1 VTLIAKKRK
10 PKREKKQKLTMEK
23 RTDKKTIINTEYNIL
38 FFVGQLKEQYSD
50 SLSMELPCKKHI
62 KKLIEYQLYQDSI
75 NDVVSLINDLHKSL
89 GTTR

>member
-1 VTLIAKKRK
+1 MKKETETRK
-10 PKREKKQKLTMEK
+10 ETEANNEKKD
-23 RTDKKTIINTEYNIL
+23 RKKTIINTEYNIL

-75 NDVVSLINDLHKSL
+75 NDVVSLISDLHKSL
-89 GTTR
+89 STTR

>member
-1 VTLIAKKRK
+1 MKKETETRK
-10 PKREKKQKLTMEK
+10 ETEANNEKKD
-23 RTDKKTIINTEYNIL
+23 RKKTIINTEYNIL

-75 NDVVSLINDLHKSL
+75 NDVVSLISDLHKSL
-89 GTTR
+89 GITR